1 MNKINIGKEIKI
13 SLLGIVGGTLILT
26 VGEMILSPLP
36 NKASFLEQNF
46 PEEISLSGWQSSA
59 SELHQHFDKNKLQTI
74 PGKSYRYTQNNSVVN
89 TSMGYEKKV
98 PRSLSVD
105 IQMHYIPK
113 GNNVKVLLEKYTVLP
128 HETLKVL
135 EQEEMGAYGI
145 LIHQNELHL
154 SSCITPQGSSIV
166 GNANF
171 QQIYPA
177 FQLLPDRVIFWLL
190 GEKPLVENICLWS
203 HLSMPID
210 DSSPEKAYLTLE
222 KVWLSWYEHWYPYL
236 VTTIGDR

>member
-1 MNKINIGKEIKI
+1 
-13 SLLGIVGGTLILT
+13 
-26 VGEMILSPLP
+26 
-36 NKASFLEQNF
+36 
-46 PEEISLSGWQSSA
+46 
-59 SELHQHFDKNKLQTI
+59 
-74 PGKSYRYTQNNSVVN
+74 
-89 TSMGYEKKV
+89 
-98 PRSLSVD
+98 
-105 IQMHYIPK
+105 MHYIPK
-113 GNNVKVLLEKYTVLP
+113 GNNVKVLLEKYTALP

-135 EQEEMGAYGI
+135 EQEEMGSYGI

-166 GNANF
+166 GSTNF

-177 FQLLPDRVIFWLL
+177 VQLLPDRLIFWLL

-236 VTTIGDR
+236 VTTINSN